1 MKICD
6 VKKFARENKIP
17 ESKIDEI
24 KYNSPQDT
32 AEQKIQLLQFWYQS
46 HGKSGAYQDL
56 IQGLK
61 KAKCHTIVEKVQ
73 AMVQKDLE
81 NLTSDIRNENEG
93 QHLE

>member
-24 KYNSPQDT
+24 EHNSPQDT

-56 IQGLK
+56 IQGLE
-61 KAKCHTIVEKVQ
+61 KAKCRTIVEKVQ
-73 AMVQKDLE
+73 AMVQRDLE